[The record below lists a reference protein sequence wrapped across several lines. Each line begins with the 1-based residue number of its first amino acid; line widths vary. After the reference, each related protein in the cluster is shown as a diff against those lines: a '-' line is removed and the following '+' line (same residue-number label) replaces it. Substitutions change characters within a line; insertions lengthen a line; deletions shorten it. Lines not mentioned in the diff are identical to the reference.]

1 MAEAKICDICNRFY
15 KKPDFSDASQLMI
28 LREDERLILKYD
40 VCEDCMKGMLSIVSE
55 GMPKWLPEEK
65 YDRVM
70 FDWVLVKLRDPGS
83 GEISPLPDIAE
94 KRSDG
99 EWYDRNDAK
108 IIWPVEYFMDLSL
121 VDRIFGGKDLT

>member
-1 MAEAKICDICNRFY
+1 MAEAKICDICNRFFR
-15 KKPDFSDASQLMI
+15 KPIFPDVSKLMI
-28 LREDERLILKYD
+28 LREGERLIVKCD
-40 VCEDCMKGMLSIVSE
+40 VCEDCAKGIQNIVSE

-65 YDRVM
+65 YDHIM

-99 EWYDRNDAK
+99 EWYDRNDDK

-121 VDRIFGGKDLT
+121 VDRIFGGDDLT

>member
-15 KKPDFSDASQLMI
+15 KKPNFSDASKLRI
-28 LREDERLILKYD
+28 LQEDEHLILKYD

-65 YDRVM
+65 YDRVT

-99 EWYDRNDAK
+99 EWYDRNDDK

>member
-1 MAEAKICDICNRFY
+1 MAEAKICDICNKFY
-15 KKPDFSDASQLMI
+15 KKPDSHKASKISI
-28 LREDERLILKYD
+28 LREDGCLLMTVDACSE
-40 VCEDCMKGMLSIVSE
+40 CLSAIQNIITN

-65 YDRVM
+65 YDHVT

-99 EWYDRNDAK
+99 EWYDRNDDK

>member
-15 KKPDFSDASQLMI
+15 KKPIFSDTSKLTFLQ
-28 LREDERLILKYD
+28 ENGQLILKCD

-65 YDRVM
+65 YDRAT

-99 EWYDRNDAK
+99 EWYDRNDDK